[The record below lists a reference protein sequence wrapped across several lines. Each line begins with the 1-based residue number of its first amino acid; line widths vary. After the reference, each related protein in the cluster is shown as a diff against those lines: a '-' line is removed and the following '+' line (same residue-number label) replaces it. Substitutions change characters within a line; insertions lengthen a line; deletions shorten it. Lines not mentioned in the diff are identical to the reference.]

1 MDGKDHLI
9 SPPPSHSHL
18 QPFYGQQQQHLTQ
31 HSPSPS
37 HLAGMQFHMDP
48 PSASLLHNTDSNM
61 GSASSGVSGPPP
73 AVERKRGRPRKYGPD
88 GAMKA
93 SPATAQHQIVAA
105 FANQSAK
112 AVCVLS
118 ATD

>member
-88 GAMKA
+88 GAA
-93 SPATAQHQIVAA
+93 PDGQRAA
-105 FANQSAK
+105 EGDGAAGKKNK
-112 AVCVLS
+112 VHCEI
-118 ATD
+118 